1 MPWCSLP
8 FTSDA
13 RLLKQKLASLFQI
26 SGIPT
31 LVILDSKGNF
41 ITDAA
46 RNDVMRVGNSVE
58 KGKELVEKWKMTQAV
73 PIEQAQLS
81 GGGQGGGILWNIV
94 MMFMRNPM
102 YLVGMFYLVKK
113 WIKWIQNAQQ
123 SDQEEL

>member
-1 MPWCSLP
+1 
-8 FTSDA
+8 
-13 RLLKQKLASLFQI
+13 
-26 SGIPT
+26 
-31 LVILDSKGNF
+31 
-41 ITDAA
+41 
-46 RNDVMRVGNSVE
+46 MRVGNSVE